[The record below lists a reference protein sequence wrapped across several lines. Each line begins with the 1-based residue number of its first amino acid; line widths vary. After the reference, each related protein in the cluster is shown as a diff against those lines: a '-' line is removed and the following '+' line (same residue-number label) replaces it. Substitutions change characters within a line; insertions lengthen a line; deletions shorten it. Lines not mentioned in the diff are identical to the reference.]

1 MCRTRSLKL
10 LLWGNC
16 ELKLTCSPLSWFFRI
31 FYHSKQKRSLR
42 LTPLIPFSFKEYFL
56 GMFHATSQT
65 SDESGPGYPV
75 SVLLLSRLTTDSCA
89 QTRVQV
95 SYSGQIKP
103 KTHLFYNANF
113 ISYLRLQ
120 LQCFSFPFLF
130 QNPPIYSFILSFKS
144 MASFSLIII
153 AHTHS

>member
-75 SVLLLSRLTTDSCA
+75 SVLLLSRLTTDSHMP
-89 QTRVQV
+89 VLKPV
-95 SYSGQIKP
+95 SKYLILGKSSQRLIFFIMLI
-103 KTHLFYNANF
+103 LFHICDYNYNAF
-113 ISYLRLQ
+113 LSL
-120 LQCFSFPFLF
+120 FSFKTLPYIPSYFHLNQWPHF
-130 QNPPIYSFILSFKS
+130 
-144 MASFSLIII
+144 
-153 AHTHS
+153 H